1 MAMERP
7 TYLALIG
14 DLVSSR
20 KIPEAVRYDLQGRLA
35 AHLGSLTRER
45 TKGVVARPLITI
57 GDEFQALFSADGD
70 GARAAT
76 AMLESTLEIARPAHV
91 RFGLG
96 AGALDTALREE
107 ALGMDGPCFHRA
119 RTAIECAR
127 SEGVLCVL
135 DLGGGRRQATWSA
148 LASYALQQ
156 RVDWTGPQHD
166 AVVMYE
172 KLGAWSRV
180 ADALG
185 ISRGAVSLRQR
196 NAHWG
201 LYTTAREALVAD
213 LADALQ
219 STWVDDS
226 REVP

>member
-1 MAMERP
+1 MERP

-14 DLVSSR
+14 DLVASR
-20 KIPEAVRYDLQGRLA
+20 KIPEALRYDLQDRLA
-35 AHLGSLTRER
+35 AHLGSLTRAR
-45 TKGVVARPLITI
+45 TTGVVARPLITI

-70 GARAAT
+70 GVRAAI
-76 AMLESTLEIARPAHV
+76 ALLESTLEIARPAHV

-96 AGALDTALREE
+96 AGTLDTALREE

-119 RTAIECAR
+119 RAAVELAR
-127 SEGVLCVL
+127 GEALLCVL
-135 DLGGGRRQATWSA
+135 DLGGGQRQATWSA
-148 LASYALQQ
+148 LASYALGQ

-196 NAHWG
+196 NARWI
-201 LYTTAREALVAD
+201 LYSKGREALVAD
-213 LADALQ
+213 LAEALQ
-219 STWVDDS
+219 SGEAGQPKEAS
-226 REVP
+226 